1 MKLKKTILLITTLL
15 ALVLTLTACST
26 KRETNTN
33 NHKVDI
39 VTSTNIYANIAKN
52 VVGKHGEVQAI
63 IKNGD
68 TDPHDFEPTT
78 NSAKEVANA
87 NIVISNGL
95 GYDDWMTKLADSN
108 DIHITKVG
116 EELMGLKQGDNP
128 HIWYNLDMPK
138 KYVNYIVKRSSKI
151 DPKHASYFRKNGQ
164 TYLNKIQSI
173 KQLAAKIDAK
183 HAKPV
188 YVSEPVFDYALERC
202 HFKIGNP
209 AFEEAVENETDPSAQ
224 VVHNMQESIKHK
236 KISFFVNNVQAS
248 SSTVN
253 GMVKLANQNQIPVLK
268 VRETMPNGTNY
279 YHWMKN
285 NYQNLFDI
293 FSK

>member
-15 ALVLTLTACST
+15 VLVLTLTACST
-26 KRETNTN
+26 KREANTN
-33 NHKVDI
+33 NHEVDI

-108 DIHITKVG
+108 DIHMTKVG

>member
-1 MKLKKTILLITTLL
+1 MKLKKTILLFTTLL

-26 KRETNTN
+26 KREANTN

-108 DIHITKVG
+108 DIHMTKVG

-183 HAKPV
+183 HAKLV

>member
-1 MKLKKTILLITTLL
+1 MKLKKTTLLITTLL
-15 ALVLTLTACST
+15 AVVLTLTACST
-26 KRETNTN
+26 KKEANTN

-108 DIHITKVG
+108 DIHMTKVG

-183 HAKPV
+183 HAKLV

>member
-1 MKLKKTILLITTLL
+1 MKLKKTTLLITTLL
-15 ALVLTLTACST
+15 AVVLTLTACST
-26 KRETNTN
+26 KKEANTN

-108 DIHITKVG
+108 DIHMTKVG

-183 HAKPV
+183 HAKLV

-285 NYQNLFDI
+285 NHQNLFDI

>member
-15 ALVLTLTACST
+15 VLVLTLTACST
-26 KRETNTN
+26 KREANTN

-52 VVGKHGEVQAI
+52 VVGKHGEVQAV

-108 DIHITKVG
+108 DIHMTKVG

>member
-26 KRETNTN
+26 KREANTN

-108 DIHITKVG
+108 DIHMTKVG
-116 EELMGLKQGDNP
+116 EELMGLKRGDNP
-128 HIWYNLDMPK
+128 HIWYNLDLPK

>member
-26 KRETNTN
+26 KREANTN

-173 KQLAAKIDAK
+173 KQLAVKIDAK

>member
-15 ALVLTLTACST
+15 VLVLTLTACST
-26 KRETNTN
+26 KREANTN

-108 DIHITKVG
+108 DIHMTKVG

>member
-1 MKLKKTILLITTLL
+1 MKLKKIILLITTLL

-26 KRETNTN
+26 KREANTN

-116 EELMGLKQGDNP
+116 EELMRLKQGDNP

>member
-15 ALVLTLTACST
+15 VLVLTLTACST
-26 KRETNTN
+26 KREANTN

-78 NSAKEVANA
+78 NSAKKVANA

-95 GYDDWMTKLADSN
+95 DYDDWMTKLADSN
-108 DIHITKVG
+108 DIHMTKVG

-183 HAKPV
+183 YAKPV

>member
-1 MKLKKTILLITTLL
+1 MKLKKTTLLITTLL
-15 ALVLTLTACST
+15 AVVLTLTACST
-26 KRETNTN
+26 KKEANTN

-78 NSAKEVANA
+78 DSAKEVANA

-108 DIHITKVG
+108 DIHMTKVG

-183 HAKPV
+183 HAKLV

-202 HFKIGNP
+202 HFKVGNP

>member
-15 ALVLTLTACST
+15 VLVLTLTACST
-26 KRETNTN
+26 KREANTN

-78 NSAKEVANA
+78 NSAKKVANA

-95 GYDDWMTKLADSN
+95 DYDDWMTKLADSN
-108 DIHITKVG
+108 DIHMTKVG

>member
-15 ALVLTLTACST
+15 VLVLTLTACST
-26 KRETNTN
+26 KREANTN

-108 DIHITKVG
+108 DIHMTKVG
-116 EELMGLKQGDNP
+116 EELMGLKRGDNP

>member
-15 ALVLTLTACST
+15 AVVLTLTACST
-26 KRETNTN
+26 KREANTN

-108 DIHITKVG
+108 DIHMTKVG

-173 KQLAAKIDAK
+173 KQFAAKIDAN

>member
-1 MKLKKTILLITTLL
+1 MKLKKTILLFTTLL

-26 KRETNTN
+26 KREANTN

-108 DIHITKVG
+108 DIHMTKVG

-253 GMVKLANQNQIPVLK
+253 GMVKLASQNQIPVLK

>member
-15 ALVLTLTACST
+15 VLVLTLTACST
-26 KRETNTN
+26 KREANTN

-95 GYDDWMTKLADSN
+95 DYDDWMTKLADSN
-108 DIHITKVG
+108 DIHMTKVG

-248 SSTVN
+248 NSTVN

-268 VRETMPNGTNY
+268 VRETMPNGINY

>member
-1 MKLKKTILLITTLL
+1 MKLKKTTLLITTLL
-15 ALVLTLTACST
+15 AVVLTLTACST
-26 KRETNTN
+26 KREANTN

-108 DIHITKVG
+108 DIHMTKVG

-183 HAKPV
+183 HAKLV

>member
-15 ALVLTLTACST
+15 VLVLTLTACST
-26 KRETNTN
+26 KREANTN

-108 DIHITKVG
+108 DIHMTKVG

-285 NYQNLFDI
+285 NYQSLFDI

>member
-1 MKLKKTILLITTLL
+1 MKLKKTILLFTTLL

-26 KRETNTN
+26 KREANTN

-108 DIHITKVG
+108 DIHMTKVG

>member
-1 MKLKKTILLITTLL
+1 MKLKKTTLLITTLL
-15 ALVLTLTACST
+15 AVVLTLTACST
-26 KRETNTN
+26 KKEANTN

-78 NSAKEVANA
+78 DSAKEVANA

-108 DIHITKVG
+108 DIHMTKVG

-183 HAKPV
+183 HAKLV

>member
-15 ALVLTLTACST
+15 VLVLTLTACST
-26 KRETNTN
+26 KREADTN

-108 DIHITKVG
+108 DIHMTKVG

-183 HAKPV
+183 YAKPV

>member
-1 MKLKKTILLITTLL
+1 M
-15 ALVLTLTACST
+15 
-26 KRETNTN
+26 
-33 NHKVDI
+33 
-39 VTSTNIYANIAKN
+39 TSTNIYANIAKN

-78 NSAKEVANA
+78 NSAKKVANA

-95 GYDDWMTKLADSN
+95 DYDDWMTKLADSN
-108 DIHITKVG
+108 DIHMTKVG

-173 KQLAAKIDAK
+173 KQLAGKIDAK

-188 YVSEPVFDYALERC
+188 YVSEPVFD
-202 HFKIGNP
+202 
-209 AFEEAVENETDPSAQ
+209 
-224 VVHNMQESIKHK
+224 
-236 KISFFVNNVQAS
+236 
-248 SSTVN
+248 
-253 GMVKLANQNQIPVLK
+253 
-268 VRETMPNGTNY
+268 
-279 YHWMKN
+279 
-285 NYQNLFDI
+285 
-293 FSK
+293 

>member
-15 ALVLTLTACST
+15 VLVLTLTACST
-26 KRETNTN
+26 KREANTN

-108 DIHITKVG
+108 DIHMTKVG
-116 EELMGLKQGDNP
+116 EEFMGLKQGDNP

-285 NYQNLFDI
+285 NYQNLLDI

>member
-15 ALVLTLTACST
+15 GMVLTLTACST
-26 KRETNTN
+26 KREANTN

-78 NSAKEVANA
+78 NLAKEVANA

-108 DIHITKVG
+108 DIHMTKVG

-253 GMVKLANQNQIPVLK
+253 GIVKLANQNQIPVLK